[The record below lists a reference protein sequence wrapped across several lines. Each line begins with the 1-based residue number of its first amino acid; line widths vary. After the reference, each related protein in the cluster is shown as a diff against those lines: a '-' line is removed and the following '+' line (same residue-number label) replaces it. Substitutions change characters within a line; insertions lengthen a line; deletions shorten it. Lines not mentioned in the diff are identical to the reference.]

1 MERIIPT
8 GRRILVLQEEAQE
21 TYGNSGIYIPET
33 SQSKERKGTVV
44 ALGSEVTLVDEGS
57 VIRYSNHADPIMMNH
72 EGQPH
77 LLMDEG
83 AVLAIVVSV

>member
-8 GRRILVLQEEAQE
+8 GKKILVLQEKAAEK
-21 TYGNSGIYIPET
+21 YGNTGIYIPET
-33 SQSKERKGTVV
+33 SQSKERKGVVV
-44 ALGSEVTLVDEGS
+44 ALGSEVTLVEEGS
-57 VIRYSNHADPIMMNH
+57 TVRYSNHADPIIMDH
-72 EGQPH
+72 EGKPH